1 MLRKIDLMKSTST
14 AYWHQIQSAIIATF
28 IASAIFV
35 EAGDLPLVPYP
46 QKVELKEG
54 TFTPSIALNVVY
66 APEGGIKEIADV
78 LLSDLNE
85 SGFKTTPEGAQ
96 PDPSS
101 QKIELILRK
110 EPNFGEEGYE
120 LRIDKNV
127 SITASSPDGLFW
139 GTRTLL
145 QLLHA
150 GPGKSISHCKI
161 SDRPEFAYRGLLID
175 NARNFHSIDFHLQMV
190 KRLASFKINRYQI
203 HFSDH
208 ESYTLPSELFPK
220 LPTEG
225 RHYTKADI
233 ARLVEVAKRYHVAIV
248 PEIDVPGHAVALLK
262 GIEGL
267 GCDVGTGK
275 ICIGQESSY
284 QSLEKL
290 FSEVMEMIPGDYWH
304 LGADEVSYSGTR
316 CKGCLARME
325 SEHFK
330 DEDQLFHYFINRMSR
345 FLKSRDRQV
354 LVWEGFSPTAEPLV
368 DRDILVCPFDVKK
381 VGKMPVDYL
390 KAGYTLLNTSWSPLY
405 VADKTSMT
413 TPEDLA
419 RWSPY
424 MFGAGRSPHPFQY
437 WKKFNPIDYPQKI
450 IGAQVCSWDIEEKAQ
465 EGLLFG
471 TGSGFPDYGRP
482 APRVPIVAERTWTG
496 SATSAQDLMERVGSS
511 YWE

>member
-1 MLRKIDLMKSTST
+1 MLRKIDPMKANSP
-14 AYWHQIQSAIIATF
+14 AYWLQIPCAIIAAF
-28 IASAIFV
+28 IASGIFA
-35 EAGDLPLVPYP
+35 EAESLPLVPYP

-54 TFTPSIALNVVY
+54 TFTPSAPLNLVY

-85 SGFKTTPEGAQ
+85 SGYKVSREGGQ
-96 PDPSS
+96 SDPSS
-101 QKIELILRK
+101 QRIELTLRK
-110 EPNFGEEGYE
+110 EPNLGKEGYE

-150 GPGKSISHCKI
+150 GPGKSIPHCTI
-161 SDRPEFAYRGLLID
+161 SDKPEFAYRGLMID
-175 NARNFHSIDFHLQMV
+175 NARNFHPIDFHIQMV

-208 ESYTLPSELFPK
+208 ESYTLPSELFPN
-220 LPTEG
+220 LPTKD
-225 RHYTKADI
+225 RHYTKAEI
-233 ARLVEVAKRYHVAIV
+233 VRLVEVAKLYHVAIV
-248 PEIDVPGHAVALLK
+248 PEIDVPGHAAALLK
-262 GIEGL
+262 GIKDL
-267 GCDVGTGK
+267 GCDVGGDK
-275 ICIGQESSY
+275 ICIGQETSY

-290 FSEVMEMIPGDYWH
+290 FSEVMGMIPGDYWH

-316 CKGCLARME
+316 CKSCLARME
-325 SEHFK
+325 SEQFK
-330 DEDQLFHYFINRMSR
+330 EEDQLFNYFINRMNR
-345 FLKSRDRQV
+345 FLKSQGRQV
-354 LVWEGFSPTAEPLV
+354 LVWEGFSPTVEPLV

-381 VGKMPVDYL
+381 AGKMPVDYL
-390 KAGYTLLNTSWSPLY
+390 KAGYQLLNTSWSPLY

-437 WKKFNPIDYPQKI
+437 WKKFDPADYPQKI

-471 TGSGFPDYGRP
+471 TGPGFPDYGRP